1 MKSAV
6 DRLLALLLLG
16 PAMFLC
22 IPAMIAIRIESRG
35 NPLFLQ
41 TRVGRNEKPF
51 TLFKLRTMAQGTG
64 NKGSHEVSAAQVTR
78 IGHLLRRTK
87 VDELP
92 QIINVL
98 IGNMSFVGPR
108 PCLPNQTELVA
119 ERRKRNVFS
128 VLPGV
133 TGPAQL
139 SGIDMSTPHKLAEAD
154 AAYIANRT
162 LRNDLHLIWQTATGG
177 GRGDAVNS

>member
-1 MKSAV
+1 MKTVV

-16 PAMFLC
+16 PAVFLC
-22 IPAMIAIRIESRG
+22 IPAMVAIRIESRG

-41 TRVGRNEKPF
+41 TRVGRNQKPF

-64 NKGSHEVSAAQVTR
+64 DRGSHEVSAAQVTR
-78 IGHLLRRTK
+78 IGRLLRRTK
-87 VDELP
+87 IDELP

-108 PCLPNQTELVA
+108 PCLPNQSELITA
-119 ERRKRNVFS
+119 REALDVFS
-128 VLPGV
+128 VLPGI

-139 SGIDMSTPHKLAEAD
+139 SGIDMSTPRELAKAD
-154 AAYIANRT
+154 AEYISKRS
-162 LRNDLHLIWQTATGG
+162 LRMDLRLIWQTATGG